1 MKKSILLA
9 ITFACVAFNTNAQLG
24 GLLNKAK
31 EKVET
36 KTEKAETK
44 TTTTANNNTST
55 SSEPIKEKKSTKEL
69 SNAEY
74 PTQGITSDVHKNNMG
89 KIVFGPSYESIA
101 FKKEIPASFKNSF
114 TFGEPI
120 YVRAYLDNSL
130 SNYLIKL
137 LPNEDKSYINNNA
150 HFKAHFFLDGVET
163 FSQTLS
169 GLQVGENQE
178 WTSFKG
184 ALFTGDHSGSPM
196 FRGEFIT
203 FLNGLDAKLSNGK
216 HKIKVEIKP
225 WINETN
231 PVEGSVVAAGE
242 FDFMVNP
249 NSINTNDD
257 IFCIAKANMTDAK
270 VEAATMKEYAL
281 EKGNSTD
288 VKFARII
295 SKDWTIVRAP
305 YTGTIL
311 RRNLNLH
318 IVSINKEG
326 KYVYK
331 KCYISQEYISG
342 KFQDKITF
350 SSDAHETRLNSRC
363 FTK

>member
-1 MKKSILLA
+1 MKKMILLA
-9 ITFACVAFNTNAQLG
+9 TILASFAFNANAQLD
-24 GLLNKAK
+24 GLIKKAK
-31 EKVET
+31 EKTDTKSTKVET
-36 KTEKAETK
+36 KSTPANTSNTSEPVKEKAETK
-44 TTTTANNNTST
+44 ATGG
-55 SSEPIKEKKSTKEL
+55 
-69 SNAEY
+69 EY

-184 ALFTGDHSGSPM
+184 ALYTGDHSGSPM

-311 RRNLNLH
+311 RRNLDLH